1 MAGSEPNG
9 LPETTLAPA
18 PDPDSYEWE
27 LLIEAPLAFDFFRL
41 VRALF
46 RFPGRVS
53 DEVLQHQ
60 RKTRK
65 RYYLE
70 ILAYN
75 AGLLCLI
82 VLMIPFLMLAFSYV
96 ATLPFLSLRL
106 ASSAFGDRPM
116 VVVSA
121 LGLVATLT
129 VPVVLFLLMIRP
141 TAYRDAYKR
150 SKVELFHISIAL
162 SLFLASGMLES
173 LIASPALRL
182 IKNFEGPVNSTLQWT
197 LFFADKAMNV
207 LFANLPN
214 KLFGP
219 LSEIDVREDGSEVTI
234 GMLRV
239 LQLFGFA
246 VFVRLMALKLC
257 ISKKE
262 LFYGTVAELKS
273 YLDYCGKA
281 EARTIRKVIPLPD
294 DEVIVVRNKH
304 RPPPDPPGEPS
315 REAEASGA
323 LHH

>member
-1 MAGSEPNG
+1 MAGFEPNG
-9 LPETTLAPA
+9 LHETPTPRQ
-18 PDPDSYEWE
+18 DDTYEWE
-27 LLIEAPLAFDFFRL
+27 LLIEAPLAFDFFKL

-53 DEVLQHQ
+53 PEVLQHQ

-75 AGLLCLI
+75 VGLLCLI
-82 VLMIPFLMLAFSYV
+82 ILMIPFLMLAFSYV
-96 ATLPFLSLRL
+96 ATLPFLLL
-106 ASSAFGDRPM
+106 KLGESAFGARPM
-116 VVVSA
+116 VYVSGI
-121 LGLVATLT
+121 GLVATLT

-141 TAYRDAYKR
+141 EAYRDAYKR
-150 SKVELFHISIAL
+150 SKIEIFNISIAL
-162 SLFLASGMLES
+162 SLFLASGMLEG
-173 LIASPALRL
+173 LIASPALGL
-182 IKNFEGPVNSTLQWT
+182 IKNFEGPVRSPLQWT
-197 LFFADKAMNV
+197 LFFADRAMNV
-207 LFANLPN
+207 LFANMPN

-219 LSEIDVREDGSEVTI
+219 LSEVEVREGGSEVAL

-262 LFYGTVAELKS
+262 LFYGTIGELKS
-273 YLDYCGKA
+273 YLDYCGKS
-281 EARTIRKVIPLPD
+281 EARTIRKVIPITD

-304 RPPPDPPGEPS
+304 RPRSEPPPRAEPS
-315 REAEASGA
+315 EPGPEVIELR
-323 LHH
+323 